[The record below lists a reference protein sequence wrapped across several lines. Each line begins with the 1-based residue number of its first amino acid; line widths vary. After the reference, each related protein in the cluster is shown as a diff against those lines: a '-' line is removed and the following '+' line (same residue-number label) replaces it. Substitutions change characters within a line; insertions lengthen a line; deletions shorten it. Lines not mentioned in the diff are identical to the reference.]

1 MSDSKWRVLPQG
13 TIAEYLD
20 ESEFR
25 GILQKTFAV
34 PPDHLGVL
42 IRDGELVDA
51 FDGGN
56 FSVGGLWEG
65 LKSLLGGKHAFRF
78 LIADTKPFRHEA
90 LLTAATKDHQEVTGH
105 LALELQIDSRKPAD
119 VLGLLEGRSTLTP
132 GHVYDRLAAHLQ
144 TRVVERELIGHDAS
158 DLRGNAGL
166 QDRLQAE
173 LCREVERLIGDLGV
187 TLRSATLSWAQT
199 DEEAMALRHKQAELA
214 EKDAQFEHELA
225 MNALKRE
232 RAATTFAL
240 QAELQEDAAR
250 SDAET
255 ELQMLLQSNKLKL
268 SDARNDAERAEELR
282 ELGHQAEVARKKR
295 IEARQAQLDAA
306 TTDVERRKLELE
318 IKRMDSDFE
327 LERRRQE
334 MDLKQ
339 LEAKHAR
346 DNQLGDLDVAG
357 NGWELQK
364 RKLEGMQQLQLD
376 KDREKHH
383 LDSHRQR
390 QDHEAQIAKMQQEQ
404 YGELETLKLQSQMT
418 PDQLLAVQAGLSP
431 EVAKVFA
438 ARAGAEGTHTQEKEA
453 ILREMVEMA
462 KQGGTDTA
470 DRIQAVMNTAF
481 DKVAPGGGVTPPAA
495 ASAGPGAPA
504 GAAGQ
509 TAAEITECPS
519 CHHKVPVS
527 DRFCKVCGKQMR
539 S

>member
-1 MSDSKWRVLPQG
+1 MTDSKWRVLPQG

-42 IRDGELVDA
+42 IRDGQLVDA
-51 FDGGN
+51 FDGGH
-56 FSVGGLWEG
+56 FSVGGVWET
-65 LKSLLGGKHAFRF
+65 LKSALGGKHAFRF

-105 LALELQIDSRKPAD
+105 LTLELQIDGRKPAD

-144 TRVVERELIGHDAS
+144 TRVIERELGSHDAS
-158 DLRGNAGL
+158 ELRGNSGL

-173 LCREVERLIGDLGV
+173 LSSEVARLAGDLGL
-187 TLRSATLSWAQT
+187 TLRSATISWAQT
-199 DEEAMALRHKQAELA
+199 DEEEQALRHRRVALA
-214 EKDAQFEHELA
+214 EQDAAFEHEVA

-232 RAATTFAL
+232 RAATTFAM

-250 SDAET
+250 ADAET

-268 SDARNDAERAEELR
+268 RDARNDAERAEELR

-339 LEAKHAR
+339 LDAKHAR

-357 NGWELQK
+357 DAWELQK

-376 KDREKHH
+376 KDREKHA
-383 LDSHRQR
+383 LDSDRQR

-404 YGELETLKLQSQMT
+404 YGELEKLKLQSQMT

-438 ARAGAEGTHTQEKEA
+438 ARAGAEGTHAQEKEA
-453 ILREMVEMA
+453 ILREMVDLA
-462 KQGGTDTA
+462 KQGGADSA
-470 DRIQAVMNTAF
+470 DRIQAVVNTAF
-481 DKVAPGGGVTPPAA
+481 DRFAPGTKA
-495 ASAGPGAPA
+495 APA
-504 GAAGQ
+504 GAASPTGQ
-509 TAAEITECPS
+509 PAANAETTECPS
-519 CHHKVPVS
+519 CHHKAPVA
-527 DRFCKVCGKQMR
+527 DRFCKVCGHQLR